1 MGVAA
6 VTFLT
11 SQQVFPCCS
20 SHIETGCHPIPLFTD
35 VLQLRVLYHM
45 KKKSAAPSILPLS
58 PKFLVLLLPFG
69 IPLRYLYYSKMATKK
84 VTFRVSLRLLL
95 VVGILS
101 ELQQDHVVAG
111 CFRILVNRALPEQ
124 RARMVALPPDVT
136 TPVIPAVDE
145 VERKVTLAIFKEA
158 RQKRIRFEEVQQEFD
173 ILEAKLASL
182 IHLYISEETSTAAA
196 EATSSVV

>member
-1 MGVAA
+1 
-6 VTFLT
+6 
-11 SQQVFPCCS
+11 
-20 SHIETGCHPIPLFTD
+20 
-35 VLQLRVLYHM
+35 M

-101 ELQQDHVVAG
+101 ELQQDHVAAG
-111 CFRILVNRALPEQ
+111 CFRILANRALPEQ
-124 RARMVALPPDVT
+124 LARMVALPPDVT
-136 TPVIPAVDE
+136 TPVIPAVNE
-145 VERKVTLAIFKEA
+145 VERKVTLAILQEA